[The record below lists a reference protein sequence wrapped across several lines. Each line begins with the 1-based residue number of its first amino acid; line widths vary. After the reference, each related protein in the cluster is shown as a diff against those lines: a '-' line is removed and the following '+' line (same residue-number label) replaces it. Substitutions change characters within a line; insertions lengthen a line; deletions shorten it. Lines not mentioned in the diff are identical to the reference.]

1 MNGFKKRSE
10 QKKQAILQ
18 AALDLFQQF
27 GVQKV
32 TIAEIAKEANVSQVT
47 IYNYFESKDNL
58 IREVFQFYVD
68 GIWQEQKQ
76 LLQSDLP
83 FHDKLKK
90 IIFGKTFEA
99 NHISERFF
107 EDFMKD
113 YASGNSY
120 VEKLYV
126 EEALPLYI
134 EFFQQGRKEGFID
147 PTISDEAILFYLQM
161 FREYM
166 QRRDVAE
173 KVLPIADELT
183 KLFFYGLR
191 GK

>member
-83 FHDKLKK
+83 FHDKLEK

-134 EFFQQGRKEGFID
+134 EFFQQGRKEGLID

>member
-83 FHDKLKK
+83 FYDKLEK

-166 QRRDVAE
+166 QRSDVAE